1 MSDEPLPADAAE
13 PRVVKLPYHPPKLE
27 VHGTIREVT
36 QHVGNAS
43 SRPDPPP
50 YASFKFTT
58 G

>member
-1 MSDEPLPADAAE
+1 MSDEPSGAGTRPG
-13 PRVVKLPYHPPKLE
+13 PREKKPYHRPALE

-36 QHVGNAS
+36 AHVGNAS

-58 G
+58 H